1 VNRIA
6 RGIFVVLLVGLLAA
20 TAVQPAQSQARKRL
34 VWAVSFPTG
43 CIDPAYSNRLPDW
56 QLTMNVYSGLV
67 RQKPGSLAEVEPD
80 LAERWTVNRDF
91 TQFTFHLRSG
101 VRWHENHGEFTAE
114 DVKYSWERQLNPETR
129 ANSAADLRRVKSI
142 EVVDPRTVRVTLDQ
156 PFPAFLVTIAN
167 SAFTAIVNRRAIQ
180 ERGTSHCV
188 RPIGTGPYQVARAEA
203 RGGALLI
210 ANDQYFGGRPK
221 IDEVE
226 MRIILEESVSVL
238 AFRAGELD
246 MMVVREFPNIA
257 LLRRT
262 PNIIVN
268 ADDKFAASVYQ
279 LTINNTRRPFTDV
292 RVRRALLHALDRR
305 TIMLR
310 VGAGILGQISH
321 SHIPP
326 AIYGFTNDVPKYAYN
341 PSRAKQLLREAGYP
355 DGFRAIVIAPNTA
368 YHPAILTIVQAMWKQ
383 VGVDLQIQ
391 LLDGA
396 ALRPRQ
402 RAGDFDLTSGDPTE
416 SEVGQHLARLDS
428 REIPILN
435 QSQYRGTGIDGLIDA
450 QARETN
456 PQRRLAILKRI
467 QQQLATDL
475 PTLPLF
481 PTVQATASR
490 SHVKGMVPNLGWWQ
504 QQFYRMDIER

>member
-1 VNRIA
+1 MCRLT
-6 RGIFVVLLVGLLAA
+6 RWMLVGLFVVMLAA
-20 TAVQPAQSQARKRL
+20 GMLPLAQAQERKRL
-34 VWAVSFPTG
+34 VWVVSFPTS

-56 QLTMNVYSGLV
+56 QLTMNVYNGLV
-67 RQKPGSLAEVEPD
+67 RQKPGSLSEVEPD
-80 LAERWTVNRDF
+80 LAERWTVSPDN
-91 TQFTFHLRSG
+91 TVFTFHLRSG
-101 VRWHENHGEFTAE
+101 VRWHENYGEFTAE

-129 ANSAADLRRVKSI
+129 ANSSADLRRVKSI
-142 EVVDPRTVRVTLDQ
+142 EILDPRTVRVTLDQ

-180 ERGTSHCV
+180 ERGSSHCI
-188 RPIGTGPYQVARAEA
+188 RPIGTGPYRVARAEV
-203 RGGALLI
+203 RGGALLV

-226 MRIILEESVSVL
+226 MRVILEESVSVL

-262 PNIIVN
+262 PNVVVN
-268 ADDKFAASVYQ
+268 ADDQFAASVYQ
-279 LTINNTRRPFTDV
+279 LTLNNSRKPFNDV
-292 RVRRALLHALDRR
+292 RVRRAMLHALDRR

-310 VGAGILGQISH
+310 VGAGILGQIAH

-326 AIYGFTNDVPKYAYN
+326 AIYGFTSDVPRYEYN
-341 PSRAKQLLREAGYP
+341 PAKARQLLREAGYP
-355 DGFRAIVIAPNTA
+355 DGFRVTAIAPNTA
-368 YHPAILTIVQAMWKQ
+368 YHPPILTFVQAMWKQ
-383 VGVDLQIQ
+383 VGVDLQLQ

-416 SEVGQHLARLDS
+416 SEIGQHLARLDG
-428 REIPILN
+428 REIPVLN
-435 QSQYRGTGIDGLIDA
+435 QSQYRDRGIDTLIDT

-456 PQRRLAILKRI
+456 PQQRVAILKRI

-481 PTVQATASR
+481 PTVQATAAR
-490 SHVKGMVPNLGWWQ
+490 SYVKGMVPNLGWWQ

>member
-1 VNRIA
+1 MVA
-6 RGIFVVLLVGLLAA
+6 RRVLVLLFVALLAA
-20 TAVQPAQSQARKRL
+20 GTVPTAQAQARKRL
-34 VWAVSFPTG
+34 VWAVSFPTA

-56 QLTMNVYSGLV
+56 QLTMNVYNGLV

-80 LAERWTVNRDF
+80 LAERWDVSPDF
-91 TQFTFHLRSG
+91 TQYTFHLRSG
-101 VRWHENHGEFTAE
+101 VLWHENYGAFTAE

-129 ANSAADLRRVKSI
+129 ANSSADLRRVKSI
-142 EVVDPRTVRVTLDQ
+142 EVLDPRTVRVTLDQ

-180 ERGTSHCV
+180 ERGASHCV
-188 RPIGTGPYQVARAEA
+188 RPIGTGPYRVARAEV
-203 RGGALLI
+203 RGGALLV

-221 IDEVE
+221 IDDVE
-226 MRIILEESVSVL
+226 MRIILDESVAIL

-246 MMVVREFPNIA
+246 MMVVREFPNIG

-262 PNIIVN
+262 PNIVVN

-279 LTINNTRRPFTDV
+279 LTLNNTRKPLSDV

-305 TIMLR
+305 KIMLT
-310 VGAGILGQISH
+310 VGAGVLGQISH

-326 AIYGFTNDVPKYAYN
+326 AIYGFTNDVPKYDYN
-341 PSRAKQLLREAGYP
+341 PARAKQLLAAAGYP
-355 DGFRAIVIAPNTA
+355 NGFKVTVIAPNTA

-396 ALRPRQ
+396 ALRPLQ
-402 RAGDFDLTSGDPTE
+402 RAGDFDITSGDPTE
-416 SEVGQHLARLDS
+416 SEIGQHLARFSS
-428 REIPILN
+428 REIPVLN
-435 QSQYRGTGIDGLIDA
+435 QSQYRGRGIDALIDA
-450 QARETN
+450 QAREAN
-456 PQRRLAILKRI
+456 PQRRLAILKQI

-481 PTVQATASR
+481 PTVQATAAR
-490 SHVKGMVPNLGWWQ
+490 NYVKGMVPNLGWWQ